1 MNLEL
6 ERIERDDPTV
16 LKVFI
21 AEYHF
26 YKKDMEKAYTLFA
39 ELYKDPDISPVMKE
53 TVRNY
58 LVIAG
63 RELRKK
69 EIEKI
74 NFKITAEYDFGAS
87 KGMVVITK
95 DSFSKSFKEVSDL
108 VELLDFNLK
117 QMHQEQSSGE

>member
-6 ERIERDDPTV
+6 ERIERDDSTV

-39 ELYKDPDISPVMKE
+39 ELFKDPALSPVMKE
-53 TVRNY
+53 TVRGY
-58 LVIAG
+58 LVTAG
-63 RELRKK
+63 RELRKA
-69 EIEKI
+69 EIKDI
-74 NFKITAEYDFGAS
+74 NFKITAEYDFNGQKTIA
-87 KGMVVITK
+87 VITR
-95 DSFSKSFKEVSDL
+95 DSLSKEPKRVGDL

>member
-26 YKKDMEKAYTLFA
+26 CKKDMEKAYTLFA
-39 ELYKDPDISPVMKE
+39 ELYKDPDLSPVMKE

-58 LVIAG
+58 LVVAG

-74 NFKITAEYDFGAS
+74 NFKITAEYDFGGQKS
-87 KGMVVITK
+87 MVVITR
-95 DSFSKSFKEVSDL
+95 DSFPKYFKEASDL
-108 VELLDFNLK
+108 VELLDFNFK
-117 QMHQEQSSGE
+117 AQAQNQTGE

>member
-21 AEYHF
+21 AEYYF

-39 ELYKDPDISPVMKE
+39 ELYKDPDLSPVMKE

-58 LVIAG
+58 LVVAG

-74 NFKITAEYDFGAS
+74 NFKITAEYDFGGQKS
-87 KGMVVITK
+87 MVVITR
-95 DSFSKSFKEVSDL
+95 DSFPKYFKEASDL
-108 VELLDFNLK
+108 VELLDFNFK
-117 QMHQEQSSGE
+117 AQAQNQTGE

>member
-39 ELYKDPDISPVMKE
+39 ELYKDPDLSPVMKE

-58 LVIAG
+58 LVVAG

-74 NFKITAEYDFGAS
+74 NFKITAEYDFGGQKS
-87 KGMVVITK
+87 MVVITR
-95 DSFSKSFKEVSDL
+95 DSFPKYFKEASDL
-108 VELLDFNLK
+108 VELLDFNFK
-117 QMHQEQSSGE
+117 AQAQNQTGE